1 MNSPKLLLS
10 CASDPCQ
17 TLLTASDYPYLAWW
31 CPRRRHAAW
40 DHMGQMT
47 RQPEC
52 WGMRQD
58 CAKLV
63 ASTLTGTPG
72 STLRDKKRSVQTSPD
87 YSDACDACAILLAKD
102 ATVDLQCQS
111 QITVLVIQCRMPSL
125 ETTPPT
131 QCVVHLASSNKLL
144 LYHQVHSYT
153 PIDGITCTESLSFH
167 ITWISHSNAGIIN
180 PIHQRLRV

>member
-1 MNSPKLLLS
+1 MNSQKLLLS

-52 WGMRQD
+52 WGMGQD
-58 CAKLV
+58 CAKL
-63 ASTLTGTPG
+63 APWLAHQEAHWGT
-72 STLRDKKRSVQTSPD
+72 KKRSVQTSPD
-87 YSDACDACAILLAKD
+87 YSDACAILLAKD
-102 ATVDLQCQS
+102 ATMDLQCQS

-131 QCVVHLASSNKLL
+131 QSVVHLASSNKLL